1 MNIIQIP
8 LAKLHLSPANVRKND
23 SQLFI
28 DELAAN
34 IGENGLLQNLVV
46 APMAKPKGHYC
57 VTAGGRRLRAMNR
70 LVELDQ
76 WPKDA
81 SVDCRSLQGDTAQ
94 QSEVSFA
101 ENFLQLK
108 MTVTDEIR
116 AFKHFINEGSD
127 VDAIARRLGLT
138 RRHIEARLR
147 LADLAEPIFAALDEG
162 TITLDIAKAYA
173 STASHERQLMVW
185 EQMANHWQGNNADTI
200 SRMIAHASLP
210 STSSIARYCGEDA
223 YREAG
228 GRIESDLFQAETGDK
243 WLDSE
248 IALRIAGEKLQAF
261 AVEVATE
268 TGYGW
273 VRPLVG
279 TRVDHAAVEA
289 LHPVH
294 VEPAPLSED
303 EQARIASIADEMA
316 EIEAKFEEGLDDD
329 GDADALED
337 RYAKL
342 EAELARIQDK
352 PGIVSDDLKPSVG
365 CFVILDAE
373 GMPVIDATLYS
384 ETAPRKQR
392 STAAMN
398 GSTDGSG
405 AGDGTGDG
413 ENVEVAIKPLSQ
425 RLIGELSVQ
434 RRDILAANLAV
445 NPAVALDLLIFAIAD
460 RTPTYGRDE
469 RGTTIRAPEPS
480 CYLDAYPASPAF
492 EQLAEVRDGLD
503 SSWTEHE
510 TTVARFSAFAG
521 IDDDAKAG
529 WLAYVVA
536 KSLEPSIGGARTGPQ
551 GPSGNDLHDHL
562 AGLMQIDAAQHWRPT
577 AANYFDRVGKQ
588 QLLRHITDIG
598 GTTMAASYM
607 ASKKGDLSQTC
618 EKLFA
623 GETIVAPEVKTA
635 ALAWVPDA
643 IRFGAATEAVSDD
656 ARDAG
661 DAVEPPVAEPV
672 ESAGEEQ
679 LDVEDLVEA

>member
-1 MNIIQIP
+1 MSIIQIP

-70 LVELDQ
+70 LVELGQ
-76 WPKDA
+76 WAKDA
-81 SVDCRSLQGDTAQ
+81 NVDCRSLQGDAAQ

-101 ENFLQLK
+101 ENFMQLK

-127 VDAIARRLGLT
+127 VDGIARRLGLT

-200 SRMIAHASLP
+200 RRMIAHASLP
-210 STSSIARYCGEDA
+210 STSPIARYVGEEA

-279 TRVDHAAVEA
+279 SRVDHSAVEA
-289 LHPVH
+289 LHPVQ
-294 VEPAPLSED
+294 VEAAPLSEE
-303 EQARIASIADEMA
+303 EQARIATIADEMA
-316 EIEAKFEEGLDDD
+316 EIEIKFEAGLDDD
-329 GDADALED
+329 IDADALED
-337 RYAKL
+337 RFGAL
-342 EAELARIQDK
+342 EAELVRIQDK
-352 PGIVSDDLKPSVG
+352 PGVVSDEIKPSVG

-392 STAAMN
+392 STTATGGNAN
-398 GSTDGSG
+398 GSGDPDGMG
-405 AGDGTGDG
+405 EDG
-413 ENVEVAIKPLSQ
+413 EVAIKPLSQ

-469 RGTTIRAPEPS
+469 RGTTVRAPEPS

-492 EQLAEVRDGLD
+492 EQLAEIRDGLD
-503 SSWTEHE
+503 TSWTEPE
-510 TTVARFSAFAG
+510 TTVARFEAFAG
-521 IDDDAKAG
+521 LDDDAKAG

-536 KSLEPSIGGARTGPQ
+536 KSLEPSIGGARIGHQ
-551 GPSGNDLHDHL
+551 GPSSNDLHDHL
-562 AGLMQIDAAQHWRPT
+562 AGLMQIEAAQHWRPT

-623 GETIVAPEVKTA
+623 GETIVAPEVKAA

-643 IRFGAATEAVSDD
+643 IRFGS
-656 ARDAG
+656 
-661 DAVEPPVAEPV
+661 AVEGVSEADAKSAEIAETPV
-672 ESAGEEQ
+672 EHAGEQQ
-679 LDVEDLVEA
+679 LDVEDLVDA

>member
-1 MNIIQIP
+1 MSIIQIP
-8 LAKLHLSPANVRKND
+8 LSKLHLSPANVRKND

-200 SRMIAHASLP
+200 RRMIAHASLP

-261 AVEVATE
+261 AVEVETE

-413 ENVEVAIKPLSQ
+413 ENGEVAIKPLSQ

>member
-1 MNIIQIP
+1 MSIIQIP

-70 LVELDQ
+70 LVELAQ
-76 WPKDA
+76 WAKNTN
-81 SVDCRSLQGDTAQ
+81 VDCRSLQGDAAQ

-101 ENFLQLK
+101 ENFTQLK

-147 LADLAEPIFAALDEG
+147 LADLADPIFAALDEG

-200 SRMIAHASLP
+200 RRMIAHASLP
-210 STSSIARYCGEDA
+210 STSPIARYVGEQT

-228 GRIESDLFQAETGDK
+228 GRIESDLFQAEAGDK

-289 LHPVH
+289 LHPVQ
-294 VEPAPLSED
+294 VEAAPLSEE
-303 EQARIASIADEMA
+303 EQARIATIADEMA
-316 EIEAKFEEGLDDD
+316 EIETKFEAGLDDD

-337 RYAKL
+337 RFGAL
-342 EAELARIQDK
+342 EAELVRIQNK
-352 PGIVSDDLKPSVG
+352 PGVVPDDLKPSVG

-392 STAAMN
+392 STAATG
-398 GSTDGSG
+398 GSASGSG
-405 AGDGTGDG
+405 DPDAEGEDG
-413 ENVEVAIKPLSQ
+413 EVAIKPLSQ

-434 RRDILAANLAV
+434 RRDILASNLAV
-445 NPAVALDLLIFAIAD
+445 NPAIALDLLIFAIAD

-480 CYLDAYPASPAF
+480 CYLDAYPASSAF
-492 EQLAEVRDGLD
+492 EQLAEIRDGLD
-503 SSWTEHE
+503 TNWTEHE
-510 TTVARFSAFAG
+510 TTVARFEAFAEL
-521 IDDDAKAG
+521 DDDAKAG
-529 WLAYVVA
+529 WLSFVVA
-536 KSLEPSIGGARTGPQ
+536 KSLEPSIGGARIGHQ

-623 GETIVAPEVKTA
+623 GETIVASEVKAA

-643 IRFGAATEAVSDD
+643 IRFRPAAEAIADETS
-656 ARDAG
+656 ASEG
-661 DAVEPPVAEPV
+661 EAEPLV
-672 ESAGEEQ
+672 EDAGEEPIGA
-679 LDVEDLVEA
+679 EDLVEA

>member
-1 MNIIQIP
+1 MSIIQIP

-70 LVELDQ
+70 LVEHGQ

-81 SVDCRSLQGDTAQ
+81 SVDCRSLQGDAAQ

-127 VDAIARRLGLT
+127 VEAIARRLGLT

-162 TITLDIAKAYA
+162 VITLDIAKAYA

-200 SRMIAHASLP
+200 RRMIAHASLP
-210 STSSIARYCGEDA
+210 STSPIARYVGEAA

-289 LHPVH
+289 LHPVQ
-294 VEPAPLSED
+294 VEAAPLSDD
-303 EQARIASIADEMA
+303 EQARIAAIADEMA
-316 EIEAKFEEGLDDD
+316 EIEAKFE
-329 GDADALED
+329 A
-337 RYAKL
+337 
-342 EAELARIQDK
+342 
-352 PGIVSDDLKPSVG
+352 
-365 CFVILDAE
+365 
-373 GMPVIDATLYS
+373 
-384 ETAPRKQR
+384 
-392 STAAMN
+392 
-398 GSTDGSG
+398 GSTMMVTPMRSKT
-405 AGDGTGDG
+405 ASPRS
-413 ENVEVAIKPLSQ
+413 KPNWSAS
-425 RLIGELSVQ
+425 RTSPASFPTSSS
-434 RRDILAANLAV
+434 RALAALSS
-445 NPAVALDLLIFAIAD
+445 L
-460 RTPTYGRDE
+460 TPK
-469 RGTTIRAPEPS
+469 
-480 CYLDAYPASPAF
+480 AS
-492 EQLAEVRDGLD
+492 Q
-503 SSWTEHE
+503 
-510 TTVARFSAFAG
+510 
-521 IDDDAKAG
+521 
-529 WLAYVVA
+529 
-536 KSLEPSIGGARTGPQ
+536 
-551 GPSGNDLHDHL
+551 
-562 AGLMQIDAAQHWRPT
+562 
-577 AANYFDRVGKQ
+577 
-588 QLLRHITDIG
+588 
-598 GTTMAASYM
+598 
-607 ASKKGDLSQTC
+607 
-618 EKLFA
+618 
-623 GETIVAPEVKTA
+623 
-635 ALAWVPDA
+635 
-643 IRFGAATEAVSDD
+643 
-656 ARDAG
+656 
-661 DAVEPPVAEPV
+661 
-672 ESAGEEQ
+672 
-679 LDVEDLVEA
+679 

>member
-1 MNIIQIP
+1 MSIIQIP

-70 LVELDQ
+70 LVEHGQ

-81 SVDCRSLQGDTAQ
+81 SVDCRSLQGDAAQ

-127 VDAIARRLGLT
+127 VEAIARRLGLT

-162 TITLDIAKAYA
+162 VITLDIAKAYA

-200 SRMIAHASLP
+200 RRMIAHASLP
-210 STSSIARYCGEDA
+210 STSPIARYVGEAA

-289 LHPVH
+289 LHPVQ
-294 VEPAPLSED
+294 VEAAPLSDD
-303 EQARIASIADEMA
+303 EQARIAAIADEMA
-316 EIEAKFEEGLDDD
+316 EIEAKFEAGLDDD

-337 RYAKL
+337 RFAAL
-342 EAELARIQDK
+342 EAELVRIQDK
-352 PGIVSDDLKPSVG
+352 PGIIPDELKPSVG

-373 GMPVIDATLYS
+373 GQPVIDATLYS
-384 ETAPRKQR
+384 ETAPRNQR
-392 STAAMN
+392 GTAP
-398 GSTDGSG
+398 SG
-405 AGDGTGDG
+405 RGVDGTGTGEGAGEDG
-413 ENVEVAIKPLSQ
+413 GREAAVKPLSQ

-480 CYLDAYPASPAF
+480 CYLDAYPASSAF
-492 EQLAEVRDGLD
+492 EQLAEIRDGLD
-503 SSWTEHE
+503 TSWTEAE
-510 TTVARFSAFAG
+510 TSVARFQAFAAL
-521 IDDDAKAG
+521 DDDAKAG

-536 KSLEPSIGGARTGPQ
+536 KSLEPSIGGARLGHQ
-551 GPSGNDLHDHL
+551 GPNGNDLHDHL
-562 AGLMQIDAAQHWRPT
+562 AALMQIDAAQHWRPT

-607 ASKKGDLSQTC
+607 ASKKGDLAQSC

-623 GETIVAPEVKTA
+623 GETIVAPEVKAA

-643 IRFGAATEAVSDD
+643 IRFGAVVDAPGDAATEVEGSVQPV
-656 ARDAG
+656 
-661 DAVEPPVAEPV
+661 VEPT
-672 ESAGEEQ
+672 GEEQ
-679 LDVEDLVEA
+679 RDVEDLIDA

>member
-1 MNIIQIP
+1 MSIIQIP

-34 IGENGLLQNLVV
+34 IAENGLLQNLVV

-70 LVELDQ
+70 LVELGQ
-76 WPKDA
+76 WAKNVN
-81 SVDCRSLQGDTAQ
+81 VDCRSLQGDAAQ

-101 ENFLQLK
+101 ENFMQLK

-127 VDAIARRLGLT
+127 VDGIARRLGLT

-147 LADLAEPIFAALDEG
+147 LADLAEPIFAELDEG

-200 SRMIAHASLP
+200 RRMIAHASLP
-210 STSSIARYCGEDA
+210 STSPIARYVGEEA

-289 LHPVH
+289 LHPVQ
-294 VEPAPLSED
+294 VEAAPLSEE
-303 EQARIASIADEMA
+303 EQARIATIADEMA
-316 EIEAKFEEGLDDD
+316 EIETKFEAGLDDD

-337 RYAKL
+337 RFGAL
-342 EAELARIQDK
+342 EAELVRIQDK
-352 PGIVSDDLKPSVG
+352 PGVVSDELKPSVG

-392 STAAMN
+392 STTATGGNAN
-398 GSTDGSG
+398 GSGDPDGMG
-405 AGDGTGDG
+405 EDG
-413 ENVEVAIKPLSQ
+413 EVAIKPLSQ

-469 RGTTIRAPEPS
+469 RGTTVRAPEPS

-492 EQLAEVRDGLD
+492 EQLAEIRDGLD
-503 SSWTEHE
+503 TSWTEPE
-510 TTVARFSAFAG
+510 TTVARFEAFTG
-521 IDDDAKAG
+521 LDDDAKAG

-536 KSLEPSIGGARTGPQ
+536 KSLEPSIGGARIGHQ
-551 GPSGNDLHDHL
+551 GPSSNDLHDHL
-562 AGLMQIDAAQHWRPT
+562 AGLMQIEAAQHWRPT

-623 GETIVAPEVKTA
+623 GETIVAPEVKAA

-643 IRFGAATEAVSDD
+643 IRFRPAAEGIADETAESE
-656 ARDAG
+656 G
-661 DAVEPPVAEPV
+661 GAEPLV
-672 ESAGEEQ
+672 EDAGEEP

>member
-1 MNIIQIP
+1 MSIIQIP

-34 IGENGLLQNLVV
+34 IAENGLLQNLVV

-57 VTAGGRRLRAMNR
+57 VTAGGRRLRAINR
-70 LVELDQ
+70 LVELGQ
-76 WPKDA
+76 WAKDIN
-81 SVDCRSLQGDTAQ
+81 VDCRSLQGDAAQ

-101 ENFLQLK
+101 ENFMQLK

-127 VDAIARRLGLT
+127 VDGIARRLGLT

-147 LADLAEPIFAALDEG
+147 LADLAAPIFAALDEG

-200 SRMIAHASLP
+200 RRMIAHASLP
-210 STSSIARYCGEDA
+210 STSPIARYIGEEA

-289 LHPVH
+289 LHPVQ
-294 VEPAPLSED
+294 VEAAPLSEE
-303 EQARIASIADEMA
+303 EQARIATIADEMA
-316 EIEAKFEEGLDDD
+316 EIETKFEAGLDDD

-337 RYAKL
+337 RFGAL
-342 EAELARIQDK
+342 EAELVRIQDK
-352 PGIVSDDLKPSVG
+352 PGVVSAELKPSVG

-384 ETAPRKQR
+384 ESAPRKQR
-392 STAAMN
+392 NTTATGGNAN
-398 GSTDGSG
+398 GSGDPDGMG
-405 AGDGTGDG
+405 EDG
-413 ENVEVAIKPLSQ
+413 EVAIKPLSQ

-469 RGTTIRAPEPS
+469 RGTTVRAPEPS

-492 EQLAEVRDGLD
+492 EQLAEIRDGLD
-503 SSWTEHE
+503 TSWTEPE
-510 TTVARFSAFAG
+510 TTVARFEAFAG
-521 IDDDAKAG
+521 LDDDAKAG

-536 KSLEPSIGGARTGPQ
+536 KSLEPSIGDARIGQQ
-551 GPSGNDLHDHL
+551 GPSSNDLHDHL
-562 AGLMQIDAAQHWRPT
+562 AGLMQIEAAQHWRPT

-607 ASKKGDLSQTC
+607 ASKKGDLSLTC

-623 GETIVAPEVKTA
+623 GETIVAPEVKAA

-643 IRFGAATEAVSDD
+643 IRFRPAAERIADETAESEGAAEPL
-656 ARDAG
+656 
-661 DAVEPPVAEPV
+661 VED
-672 ESAGEEQ
+672 AGEEP

>member
-1 MNIIQIP
+1 MSIIQIP
-8 LAKLHLSPANVRKND
+8 LSKLHLSPANVRKND

-200 SRMIAHASLP
+200 RRMIAHASLP

-635 ALAWVPDA
+635 ALAWVPDE

>member
-46 APMAKPKGHYC
+46 APIVKPKGHYC

-70 LVELDQ
+70 LVELGQ

-81 SVDCRSLQGDTAQ
+81 AVDCRSLQGDAAQ

-101 ENFLQLK
+101 ENFMQLK

-200 SRMIAHASLP
+200 RRMIAHASLP
-210 STSSIARYCGEDA
+210 STSPIARYVGETA
-223 YREAG
+223 YCEAG

-261 AVEVATE
+261 AVEVATGI
-268 TGYGW
+268 GYGW

-289 LHPVH
+289 LHPVQ
-294 VEPAPLSED
+294 VEAAPLSDE
-303 EQARIASIADEMA
+303 EQARIADIADEMA
-316 EIEAKFEEGLDDD
+316 KIEARFEEGLDDD
-329 GDADALED
+329 SDADALED
-337 RYAKL
+337 RYSAF
-342 EAELARIQDK
+342 EAELTRIQDK
-352 PGIVSDDLKPSVG
+352 PGIVPDELKPSVG
-365 CFVILDAE
+365 CFVILNSE
-373 GMPVIDATLYS
+373 GNPVIDATLYS

-392 STAAMN
+392 ST
-398 GSTDGSG
+398 TG
-405 AGDGTGDG
+405 AGGSANSSGEADGGGEDG
-413 ENVEVAIKPLSQ
+413 EASVKPLSQ

-503 SSWTEHE
+503 PSWTEHD
-510 TTVARFSAFAG
+510 TTVARFEAFAAL
-521 IDDDAKAG
+521 DDDAKAG

-536 KSLEPSIGGARTGPQ
+536 KSLEPSIGGARVGHQ
-551 GPSGNDLHDHL
+551 GPNGNDLHDHL

-623 GETIVAPEVKTA
+623 GETIVAPEVKAA

-643 IRFGAATEAVSDD
+643 IRFGASTEA
-656 ARDAG
+656 
-661 DAVEPPVAEPV
+661 
-672 ESAGEEQ
+672 
-679 LDVEDLVEA
+679 

>member
-1 MNIIQIP
+1 MSIIQIP
-8 LAKLHLSPANVRKND
+8 LSKLHLSPANVRKND
-23 SQLFI
+23 TQLFI

-70 LVELDQ
+70 LVELGQ
-76 WPKDA
+76 WAKDA
-81 SVDCRSLQGDTAQ
+81 AVDCRSLQGDAAQ

-101 ENFLQLK
+101 ENFTQLK

-127 VDAIARRLGLT
+127 VEAIARRLGLT

-147 LADLAEPIFAALDEG
+147 LADLAEPVFAALDEG

-200 SRMIAHASLP
+200 RRMIAHASLP
-210 STSSIARYCGEDA
+210 STSPIARYVGEEA

-261 AVEVATE
+261 AVTVATE

-279 TRVDHAAVEA
+279 TRVDHAAVEQ
-289 LHPVH
+289 LHAVA
-294 VEPAPLSED
+294 VESAPLNEE
-303 EQARIASIADEMA
+303 EQARIAAIADEMA
-316 EIEAKFEEGLDDD
+316 EIEAKFEEGFEDD

-337 RYAKL
+337 RYAAL
-342 EAELARIQDK
+342 EAELVRIKDK
-352 PGIVSDDLKPSVG
+352 PAIVADELKPGVG

-373 GMPVIDATLYS
+373 GNPVIDATLYS

-392 STAAMN
+392 STATTSGGTN
-398 GSTDGSG
+398 GS
-405 AGDGTGDG
+405 GDATGTGEDG
-413 ENVEVAIKPLSQ
+413 ETAIKPLSQ
-425 RLIGELSVQ
+425 RLVGELSVQ

-445 NPAVALDLLIFAIAD
+445 NPAVALDMLIFAIAD
-460 RTPTYGRDE
+460 RTPTFGRDE
-469 RGTTIRAPEPS
+469 RGTTIRAPEPP

-492 EQLAEVRDGLD
+492 EQLAEIRDGLD
-503 SSWTEHE
+503 ASWTEHASS
-510 TTVARFSAFAG
+510 VARFEAFAG
-521 IDDDAKAG
+521 LDDDAKAD

-536 KSLEPSIGGARTGPQ
+536 KSLEPSIGGARSGHQ

-562 AGLMQIDAAQHWRPT
+562 AALMQIDAARQWRPT

-588 QLLRHITDIG
+588 QLLRHITDVG
-598 GTTMAASYM
+598 GATMAASYM

-623 GETIVAPEVKTA
+623 GESIVAPEVKAA

-643 IRFGAATEAVSDD
+643 IRFGALV
-656 ARDAG
+656 
-661 DAVEPPVAEPV
+661 DAVADEAAEAETAADAPTDGA
-672 ESAGEEQ
+672 SEEQ
-679 LDVEDLVEA
+679 LEAEDLIEA

>member
-1 MNIIQIP
+1 MSIIQIP
-8 LAKLHLSPANVRKND
+8 LSKLHLSPANVRKND

-200 SRMIAHASLP
+200 RRMIAHASLP
-210 STSSIARYCGEDA
+210 STSPIARYVGETA

-261 AVEVATE
+261 AVEVATK

-373 GMPVIDATLYS
+373 GMPVIDPTLYS

-413 ENVEVAIKPLSQ
+413 ENGEVAIKPLSQ

-503 SSWTEHE
+503 PSWTEHE
-510 TTVARFSAFAG
+510 TTVARFEAFAG
-521 IDDDAKAG
+521 LDDDAKAG

-635 ALAWVPDA
+635 AIAWVPDA
-643 IRFGAATEAVSDD
+643 IRFSAATEAVSDD